1 MILMSK
7 FSLQERIKFQSLLIQ
22 LQIYIEDYFT
32 RLALMSKMPS
42 IIICDRG
49 TCDPA
54 AYVTKE
60 EFQAIMDEEGWTWAS
75 LRDKRY
81 DRVLHLVTA
90 AIGAE
95 EFYTRSNNTA
105 RS

>member
-1 MILMSK
+1 
-7 FSLQERIKFQSLLIQ
+7 
-22 LQIYIEDYFT
+22 
-32 RLALMSKMPS
+32 
-42 IIICDRG
+42 
-49 TCDPA
+49 
-54 AYVTKE
+54 
-60 EFQAIMDEEGWTWAS
+60 MDEEGWTWAS